1 TADFN
6 HENYSTTVENLS
18 FRDNDPNS
26 NDQAASERHM
36 RGVLCMRYSRQVFNI
51 KNTNVEAYYVSTSV
65 DYDNITVNFDSCKL
79 YNSWQGHVFIWNDNQ
94 IQRHIGKGKEAPLA
108 FHKNIKVN
116 ITNSLLAKCGGPV
129 ILSQNDY
136 TDYACNDN
144 SGVDVT
150 ADWKS
155 DIHSYVTGQEAWFV
169 AVNHT
174 ATASNIKALDQLI
187 LLSSGGKASYTST
200 DKIEGVS
207 TINFMFMVMGT
218 GTELGGTEKYKGSFT
233 RINEDG
239 TKTVGLDMSDT
250 YVNLYID
257 NVQAATGA
265 PIFQSSTEVM
275 PSVRATFYSDGATG
289 CYGVDFATGTPG
301 VPAMDGSFTGDYL
314 SLYYLG
320 MGVML
325 EYFN

>member
-1 TADFN
+1 
-6 HENYSTTVENLS
+6 
-18 FRDNDPNS
+18 
-26 NDQAASERHM
+26 
-36 RGVLCMRYSRQVFNI
+36 MRYSHQVFNI

-65 DYDNITVNFDSCKL
+65 DYDNLTVNFDSCKL
-79 YNSWQGHVFIWNDNQ
+79 YNSWQGHIFIWNDNQ
-94 IQRHIGKGKEAPLA
+94 IQRHLGKGKEAPLA

-136 TDYACNDN
+136 CDYACNDN
-144 SGVDVT
+144 SGVEVV

-187 LLSSGGKASYTST
+187 RLSSGGKASYTST

-289 CYGVDFATGTPG
+289 CYGVDFATSTPG

-314 SLYYLG
+314 GLYYLG